1 MCRYSTTVSKVD
13 PWPLE
18 ASSRILDTAAG
29 KLVDDLVAAP
39 EGNGPNITD
48 PRICGSDPGHEVIIL
63 RAHGSEHDQDV
74 IVRYEG
80 CKRNGTDDGSV
91 VRQLTSSAA
100 KQIFIGVHEPGGMN
114 HALYQLLIG
123 PPPPVF

>member
-1 MCRYSTTVSKVD
+1 MCRYSTVVSKDD

-18 ASSRILDTAAG
+18 A
-29 KLVDDLVAAP
+29 
-39 EGNGPNITD
+39 TD

-100 KQIFIGVHEPGGMN
+100 KQIFIGVHEPDGMN
-114 HALYQLLIG
+114 HALYRLLIG